1 MKLFAFS
8 LVVLILFPS
17 IPYAQPETEPPL
29 QAIADARTHAEQD
42 VSTPVW
48 FIAGAACC
56 IFGIGFAYMNQPQV
70 PVHRLMGKSPEYI
83 AVYTD
88 EYHRVA
94 RHKQLG
100 LSLGGCVFGSIAFI
114 ALSLISPSN

>member
-1 MKLFAFS
+1 MLTFLMLTIGCS
-8 LVVLILFPS
+8 
-17 IPYAQPETEPPL
+17 TENPL
-29 QAIADARTHAEQD
+29 CTDNYCVEGEIYPRAWLDSNE
-42 VSTPVW
+42 
-48 FIAGAACC
+48 
-56 IFGIGFAYMNQPQV
+56 PQV

-88 EYHRVA
+88 EYHRAA